1 MFFLHKYLKKFV
13 NLILFKV
20 SNKFLYNYK
29 IFDEFYLLIIQ
40 SKNADIKEAKKKCR

>member
-29 IFDEFYLLIIQ
+29 IFDKIIFFNYT
-40 SKNADIKEAKKKCR
+40 KLKL